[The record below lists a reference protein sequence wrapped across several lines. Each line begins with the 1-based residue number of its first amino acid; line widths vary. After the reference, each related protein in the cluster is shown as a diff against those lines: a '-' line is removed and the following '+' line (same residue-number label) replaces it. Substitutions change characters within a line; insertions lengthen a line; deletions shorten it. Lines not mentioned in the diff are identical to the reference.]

1 MTVKVCF
8 VTLSRSD
15 YTSLRPVIRAAK
27 QDPDIE
33 VVVVAGGSHLCAR
46 FGKSIEDIQSDQIHV
61 DKVVGF
67 LDELDDSEHDIA
79 KAYGRAYQAFVEY
92 FSETPFDSVFIL
104 GDRWEMLAVATA
116 ASFLRIPIVHHSGGD
131 ITQGSLDNQTRY
143 ALSVLSHLHLVALDE
158 HRDRLIAMGEEPWRV
173 VSVGEPSLTEIKD
186 KVGSVKDVRAKLGFA
201 PDAAYVLA
209 TFHPT
214 TFDEVSFE
222 DQARLFIETLELIDH
237 EILLTASNPDP
248 GSRAFFDV
256 FNQYAKARENVHLF
270 ENLGPDLYFSAMN
283 EAEFMIGNSSSGLW
297 EAPSLGLPVINMGER
312 QKDRLRGENVIDVK
326 LELDEVKVALDKIED
341 VRRNPIVQKRENPY
355 VKENT
360 LALIL
365 GSIKT
370 SVARK
375 QLLAKKLVDPL
386 VGI

>member
-15 YTSLRPVIRAAK
+15 YTSLRPIIKAAY

-33 VVVVAGGSHLCAR
+33 TVVVAGGSHLCER
-46 FGKSIEDIQSDQIHV
+46 FGRSIDDIERDQIYI
-61 DKVVGF
+61 DKVVDF
-67 LDELDDSEHDIA
+67 LGEEDDTEQDIA
-79 KAYGRAYQAFVEY
+79 RAYGRAYQLFVEY
-92 FSETPFDSVFIL
+92 FIETPFDAVFIL

-158 HRDRLIAMGEEPWRV
+158 HRDRLVAMGEEYWRV

-186 KVGSVKDVRAKLGFA
+186 KVGSVKDVRDRLGLA
-201 PDAAYVLA
+201 PDANYVLA

-214 TFDEVSFE
+214 TFDEVPFE
-222 DQARLFIETLELIDH
+222 QQAQLFIETLNLIDH

-256 FNQYAKARENVHLF
+256 FNRYARSRENVHLY

-326 LELDEVKVALDKIED
+326 LDLNEVKQALGRIEA
-341 VRRNPIVQKRENPY
+341 VRQNSTVQKKQNPY
-355 VKENT
+355 VKEDA
-360 LALIL
+360 LGLIL
-365 GSIKT
+365 DSIKAQVSRT
-370 SVARK
+370 E
-375 QLLAKKLVDPL
+375 LLAKKLVDPL
-386 VGI
+386 AGK